1 MEDSFNIAAKTV
13 WVPGCKGMVGS
24 ALVRRLQQED
34 CKILATDRQDC
45 DLMDYGQVDR
55 FYREHAPQL
64 VFLAAARVGGIHA
77 NATYPADFI
86 HQNLAINCNLIHLAA
101 KHSVQK
107 LVFLGSSCIY
117 PRDCPQPMRET
128 CLLTGPLE
136 PSNQWYAI
144 AKIAGLKLCQAY
156 RRQQGCDFI
165 SVMPTNLYGPND
177 NFHPEDSHVPA
188 ALLSRFHQAK
198 LSGASCVTVWG
209 SGEPLREFMHVDDLA
224 DACLFLL
231 KNYSAEEPVNVGTG
245 LDISIMAF
253 AQMLAEIIGYNG
265 KLRFDH
271 SKPDGPMQKLLD
283 VSRLRQLG
291 WQHSIGLREGLQR
304 YYQWYLERDDRT

>member
-24 ALVRRLQQED
+24 ALVRRLQRED
-34 CKILATDRQDC
+34 CKIFATDRRDC

-128 CLLTGPLE
+128 YLLTGPLE

-188 ALLSRFHQAK
+188 ALLSRFHHAK

-209 SGEPLREFMHVDDLA
+209 SGKPLREFMHVDDLA

-304 YYQWYLERDDRT
+304 YYQWYLERDDQT